1 MNTTMSSL
9 LVAMLVLASVPVSAQ
24 MRERSSSASQR
35 PQQQQQQRV
44 QPAARQGNTTF
55 GHSDARQAQSPSRD
69 ARGEQHASAS
79 DGRYTPGQHPQA
91 NRDSDRNSHDGDR
104 RFGHNDGRP
113 GFDRHD
119 GDRRFGRNEDHRGFD
134 QHSRYAG
141 NQGGNGNHY
150 GWTNGNHNGW
160 GRANDPRVDRMQA
173 QERNRIAQGIRSGQ
187 LTRGEADRLVA
198 EQRSIQ
204 AEERRY
210 RADGVLTRAER
221 TDLNRDL
228 NAASR
233 HIYNETHDDQTRR

>member
-1 MNTTMSSL
+1 MNTTISSL

-24 MRERSSSASQR
+24 MRERSAGAGQR

-44 QPAARQGNTTF
+44 QPAARQGNTF
-55 GHSDARQAQSPSRD
+55 AHSDARQAQGPSRD
-69 ARGEQHASAS
+69 ARGEQHASGS
-79 DGRYTPGQHPQA
+79 NGRYTPGQHPQG
-91 NRDSDRNSHDGDR
+91 NRDSGRNSHDGDR
-104 RFGHNDGRP
+104 RFGHNEGRP

-119 GDRRFGRNEDHRGFD
+119 GERRFGRNEDHRGFD
-134 QHSRYAG
+134 PHSRNAG
-141 NQGGNGNHY
+141 YRGGNGNHY
-150 GWTNGNHNGW
+150 GWSNGNHYGW
-160 GRANDPRVDRMQA
+160 GRDNDPRVNRMQA
-173 QERNRIAQGIRSGQ
+173 QERNRIEQGIRSGQ

-221 TDLNRDL
+221 TDLTRDL

-233 HIYNETHDDQTRR
+233 HIYNETHDAQTRR